1 MPQNTNTV
9 TDVENLIMSKT
20 YLLAKY
26 IFGGLDG
33 KSEYIFGEN
42 RMFIWYKILRNP
54 QLGLIE
60 LSMSPKEQLRK
71 LPR

>member
-1 MPQNTNTV
+1 MKKFHADRFRTILLSTPYYRLAMPQNTNTV
-9 TDVENLIMSKT
+9 TDVENLIMSKI

-42 RMFIWYKILRNP
+42 RMFI
-54 QLGLIE
+54 
-60 LSMSPKEQLRK
+60 
-71 LPR
+71 